1 MNLLAQWVLVVLVG
15 LMILFLLGLAA
26 LEVQLSL

>member
-1 MNLLAQWVLVVLVG
+1 MNPLAQWVLVVLVV
-15 LMILFLLGLAA
+15 LMILFLLGLAV

>member
-15 LMILFLLGLAA
+15 LMILFLLGLAV